1 MLVEHA
7 KTGTVPLFLP
17 AGEVASL
24 PVPFGLCERTSE
36 PKPLPTSVTVRS
48 MMDDACDWVLVR
60 RTVLPMLLMLAGCG
74 TTRMSDSKR
83 TATEQLLVSQA
94 IDRAVMR
101 VDVRPLAGR
110 SVFLETA
117 FMDDVEDGK
126 YLESALR
133 HQLMASGCLL
143 AKDRD
148 TADVV
153 VEARAGAVGTDRSSV
168 LLGIPATSVTV
179 QGNSTST
186 PELVLAK
193 RSEQRGVAKLSVYA
207 YERETG
213 QPIWQ
218 SGEEHVASHARD
230 RWLFGAGPYQ
240 DGEIHDEPAFAGRAI
255 HKRDSKVAADAVPQ
269 DPAALAGMV
278 DLSKPKVFSS
288 LPAGGDAPP
297 REPAAIADQRPVAL
311 PTLR

>member
-1 MLVEHA
+1 MNGVLRTMTFHPCGRRPMQASALTMLLAMLV
-7 KTGTVPLFLP
+7 
-17 AGEVASL
+17 
-24 PVPFGLCERTSE
+24 
-36 PKPLPTSVTVRS
+36 
-48 MMDDACDWVLVR
+48 
-60 RTVLPMLLMLAGCG
+60 GCG

-110 SVFLETA
+110 KVFLETA

-148 TADVV
+148 SSDVV

-168 LLGIPATSVTV
+168 LLGIPATSVTLK
-179 QGNSTST
+179 GNETST

-207 YERETG
+207 YERESG
-213 QPIWQ
+213 QPVWQ

-230 RWLFGAGPYQ
+230 RWLFGAGPWQ

-255 HKRDSKVAADAVPQ
+255 HKRNSKAVSDAMPQ
-269 DPAALAGMV
+269 DPAALAGTV
-278 DLSKPKVFSS
+278 DLSKPKVFASV
-288 LPAGGDAPP
+288 PVRGDTTPRPP
-297 REPAAIADQRPVAL
+297 TAIADKRPVDL
-311 PTLR
+311 PIVR

>member
-1 MLVEHA
+1 MQVFGLTLLACMLV
-7 KTGTVPLFLP
+7 
-17 AGEVASL
+17 
-24 PVPFGLCERTSE
+24 
-36 PKPLPTSVTVRS
+36 
-48 MMDDACDWVLVR
+48 
-60 RTVLPMLLMLAGCG
+60 GCG

-101 VDVRPLAGR
+101 IDVRPLAGR
-110 SVFLETA
+110 KVFLETA
-117 FMDDVEDGK
+117 FMDDLDDGK

-148 TADVV
+148 AADVV
-153 VEARAGAVGTDRSSV
+153 VEARAGAIGTDRSSV
-168 LLGIPATSVTV
+168 LLGIPAANITLK
-179 QGNSTST
+179 GNETST

-207 YERETG
+207 YERESG

-230 RWLFGAGPYQ
+230 RWFFGAGPWQ
-240 DGEIHDEPAFAGRAI
+240 DGEIHDEPAFAGHVI
-255 HKRDSKVAADAVPQ
+255 HKRKPKGVPDAAPQ

-278 DLSKPKVFSS
+278 DLSKPKVFAS
-288 LPAGGDAPP
+288 LPVGGEATP
-297 REPAAIADQRPVAL
+297 RQPAAIADQRPVDL
-311 PTLR
+311 PTVR

>member
-1 MLVEHA
+1 MNVVVRSTGSRARGRRSIQCSVLTLLACMLV
-7 KTGTVPLFLP
+7 
-17 AGEVASL
+17 
-24 PVPFGLCERTSE
+24 
-36 PKPLPTSVTVRS
+36 
-48 MMDDACDWVLVR
+48 
-60 RTVLPMLLMLAGCG
+60 GCG

-101 VDVRPLAGR
+101 IDVRPLAGR
-110 SVFLETA
+110 KVFLETA
-117 FMDDVEDGK
+117 FLDDLDDGK

-148 TADVV
+148 AADVV
-153 VEARAGAVGTDRSSV
+153 VEARAGAIGTDRSSV
-168 LLGIPATSVTV
+168 LLGIPATSVTLK
-179 QGNSTST
+179 GNETST

-207 YERETG
+207 YERESG

-230 RWLFGAGPYQ
+230 RWLFGAGPWQ
-240 DGEIHDEPAFAGRAI
+240 DGEIHDEPAFAGHVI
-255 HKRDSKVAADAVPQ
+255 HKRNAKVVSDAAPQ

-278 DLSKPKVFSS
+278 DLSKPKVFAG
-288 LPAGGDAPP
+288 LPVGGDAPS
-297 REPAAIADQRPVAL
+297 RQPAAIADQRPVDL
-311 PTLR
+311 PTVR

>member
-1 MLVEHA
+1 MSCVMRSTASSAYGRRAMQAPALAILLAMLV
-7 KTGTVPLFLP
+7 
-17 AGEVASL
+17 
-24 PVPFGLCERTSE
+24 
-36 PKPLPTSVTVRS
+36 
-48 MMDDACDWVLVR
+48 
-60 RTVLPMLLMLAGCG
+60 GCG

-94 IDRAVMR
+94 IDGAVMR

-110 SVFLETA
+110 KVFLETA

-148 TADVV
+148 SSDVV

-168 LLGIPATSVTV
+168 LLGIPATSVTLK
-179 QGNSTST
+179 GNETST

-193 RSEQRGVAKLSVYA
+193 RSEQRGVAKLSIYA
-207 YERETG
+207 YERESG
-213 QPIWQ
+213 QPVWQ

-230 RWLFGAGPYQ
+230 RWLFGAGPWQ

-255 HKRDSKVAADAVPQ
+255 HKRNAKAVSDALSQ

-278 DLSKPKVFSS
+278 DLSKPKAFTSV
-288 LPAGGDAPP
+288 PVRGDATPRPP
-297 REPAAIADQRPVAL
+297 TAIADKRPVDL
-311 PTLR
+311 PVVR

>member
-1 MLVEHA
+1 MNDSQRRMTCA
-7 KTGTVPLFLP
+7 
-17 AGEVASL
+17 
-24 PVPFGLCERTSE
+24 R
-36 PKPLPTSVTVRS
+36 
-48 MMDDACDWVLVR
+48 CDWRLILAIVM
-60 RTVLPMLLMLAGCG
+60 PLLAALAGCG

-110 SVFLETA
+110 KVFLETA

-133 HQLMASGCLL
+133 HQLMASGCLM
-143 AKDRD
+143 AKDRESS
-148 TADVV
+148 DVV

-168 LLGIPATSVTV
+168 LLGIPATSVTLK
-179 QGNSTST
+179 GNETST

-207 YERETG
+207 YERESG
-213 QPIWQ
+213 QPVWQ

-230 RWLFGAGPYQ
+230 RWLFGAGPWQ

-255 HKRDSKVAADAVPQ
+255 HKRNSKAASDAAPQ
-269 DPAALAGMV
+269 DPAALARMV
-278 DLSKPKVFSS
+278 DFSKPKVFSS
-288 LPAGGDAPP
+288 PSVGGNATTRPP
-297 REPAAIADQRPVAL
+297 TAIADQRTVDL
-311 PTLR
+311 PTVR

>member
-1 MLVEHA
+1 MNGVLRTMTFDSCGRQPMQASALTMLLA
-7 KTGTVPLFLP
+7 
-17 AGEVASL
+17 
-24 PVPFGLCERTSE
+24 
-36 PKPLPTSVTVRS
+36 
-48 MMDDACDWVLVR
+48 VLV
-60 RTVLPMLLMLAGCG
+60 GCG

-101 VDVRPLAGR
+101 IDVRPLAGR
-110 SVFLETA
+110 KVFLETA

-133 HQLMASGCLL
+133 HQLMATGCRL

-148 TADVV
+148 AADVV

-168 LLGIPATSVTV
+168 LLGIPATSVTLK
-179 QGNSTST
+179 GNETST

-207 YERETG
+207 YERESG
-213 QPIWQ
+213 QPVWQ

-230 RWLFGAGPYQ
+230 RWLFGAGPWQ

-255 HKRDSKVAADAVPQ
+255 HKRNSKAVSDAVSR

-278 DLSKPKVFSS
+278 DLSTPKVFAG
-288 LPAGGDAPP
+288 LPAGCDVTPRPP
-297 REPAAIADQRPVAL
+297 TAIADQRTVDL
-311 PTLR
+311 PAVR

>member
-1 MLVEHA
+1 MQ
-7 KTGTVPLFLP
+7 
-17 AGEVASL
+17 ASAL
-24 PVPFGLCERTSE
+24 TIL
-36 PKPLPTSVTVRS
+36 L
-48 MMDDACDWVLVR
+48 AVLV
-60 RTVLPMLLMLAGCG
+60 GCG

-101 VDVRPLAGR
+101 IDVRPLAGR
-110 SVFLETA
+110 KVFLETA

-133 HQLMASGCLL
+133 HQLMATGCLL

-148 TADVV
+148 AAEVV

-168 LLGIPATSVTV
+168 LLGIPATSVTLK
-179 QGNSTST
+179 GNETST

-207 YERETG
+207 YERESG
-213 QPIWQ
+213 QPVWQ

-230 RWLFGAGPYQ
+230 RWLFGAGPWQ

-255 HKRDSKVAADAVPQ
+255 HKRNSKAISDAVSQ

-278 DLSKPKVFSS
+278 DLSKPKAFTSV
-288 LPAGGDAPP
+288 PVGGDATPRPP
-297 REPAAIADQRPVAL
+297 TAIADQRTVDL
-311 PTLR
+311 PTVR

>member
-1 MLVEHA
+1 MQASALAILLAMLV
-7 KTGTVPLFLP
+7 
-17 AGEVASL
+17 
-24 PVPFGLCERTSE
+24 
-36 PKPLPTSVTVRS
+36 
-48 MMDDACDWVLVR
+48 
-60 RTVLPMLLMLAGCG
+60 GCG

-110 SVFLETA
+110 KVFLETA

-148 TADVV
+148 SSDVV

-168 LLGIPATSVTV
+168 LLGIPATSVTLK
-179 QGNSTST
+179 GNETST

-207 YERETG
+207 YERESG

-230 RWLFGAGPYQ
+230 RWLFGAGPWQ

-255 HKRDSKVAADAVPQ
+255 HKRNAKAVSDAVPQ
-269 DPAALAGMV
+269 DPAVLAGMV
-278 DLSKPKVFSS
+278 DLSKPKAFTSV
-288 LPAGGDAPP
+288 PVGGDATPRPP
-297 REPAAIADQRPVAL
+297 TAIADKRPVDL
-311 PTLR
+311 PIVR

>member
-1 MLVEHA
+1 MNGVLRTMTCNPCGQRLVWSSTLAMLFATFV
-7 KTGTVPLFLP
+7 
-17 AGEVASL
+17 
-24 PVPFGLCERTSE
+24 
-36 PKPLPTSVTVRS
+36 
-48 MMDDACDWVLVR
+48 
-60 RTVLPMLLMLAGCG
+60 GCG

-101 VDVRPLAGR
+101 IDVRPLAGR
-110 SVFLETA
+110 KVFLETA

-133 HQLMASGCLL
+133 HQLMATGCLL

-148 TADVV
+148 AADVV

-168 LLGIPATSVTV
+168 LLGIPATSVTLK
-179 QGNSTST
+179 GNETST

-207 YERETG
+207 YERESG
-213 QPIWQ
+213 QPVWQ

-230 RWLFGAGPYQ
+230 RWLFGAGPWQ

-255 HKRDSKVAADAVPQ
+255 HKRNSKAVSDAVLQ

-278 DLSKPKVFSS
+278 DLSKPKAFTSV
-288 LPAGGDAPP
+288 PVRGDATPRPP
-297 REPAAIADQRPVAL
+297 TAIADQRTVDL
-311 PTLR
+311 PTVR

>member
-1 MLVEHA
+1 MIGVLRTMTFHPCGRRPMQASALTMLLAMLV
-7 KTGTVPLFLP
+7 
-17 AGEVASL
+17 
-24 PVPFGLCERTSE
+24 
-36 PKPLPTSVTVRS
+36 
-48 MMDDACDWVLVR
+48 
-60 RTVLPMLLMLAGCG
+60 GCG

-101 VDVRPLAGR
+101 IDVRPLAGR
-110 SVFLETA
+110 KVFLETA

-126 YLESALR
+126 YLESAMR
-133 HQLMASGCLL
+133 HQLMATGCRL

-148 TADVV
+148 AADVV

-168 LLGIPATSVTV
+168 LLGIPATSVTLK
-179 QGNSTST
+179 GNETST

-207 YERETG
+207 YERESG
-213 QPIWQ
+213 QPVWQ

-230 RWLFGAGPYQ
+230 RWLFGAGPWQ

-255 HKRDSKVAADAVPQ
+255 HKRNSKAVSDAVSQ

-278 DLSKPKVFSS
+278 DLSTPKVFTV
-288 LPAGGDAPP
+288 LPAGGDATPRPP
-297 REPAAIADQRPVAL
+297 TAIADQRTVDL
-311 PTLR
+311 PTVR

>member
-1 MLVEHA
+1 MRCL
-7 KTGTVPLFLP
+7 
-17 AGEVASL
+17 
-24 PVPFGLCERTSE
+24 
-36 PKPLPTSVTVRS
+36 VRS
-48 MMDDACDWVLVR
+48 TACDAYGRRLVLAI
-60 RTVLPMLLMLAGCG
+60 VLPLLASLAGCG

-110 SVFLETA
+110 RVFLETA

-148 TADVV
+148 SSDVV
-153 VEARAGAVGTDRSSV
+153 VEVRAGAVGTDRSSV
-168 LLGIPATSVTV
+168 LLGIPATSVTLK
-179 QGNSTST
+179 GNETST

-207 YERETG
+207 YERESG

-230 RWLFGAGPYQ
+230 RWLFGAGPWQ

-255 HKRDSKVAADAVPQ
+255 HKRNAKAVSDAVPQ

-288 LPAGGDAPP
+288 PTVGGDATP
-297 REPAAIADQRPVAL
+297 RPATAIADQRPTDL
-311 PTLR
+311 PIVR

>member
-1 MLVEHA
+1 MNSVLRKMTCNPCGRRPMQASALTMLLAMLV
-7 KTGTVPLFLP
+7 
-17 AGEVASL
+17 
-24 PVPFGLCERTSE
+24 
-36 PKPLPTSVTVRS
+36 
-48 MMDDACDWVLVR
+48 
-60 RTVLPMLLMLAGCG
+60 GCG

-101 VDVRPLAGR
+101 IDVRPLAGR
-110 SVFLETA
+110 KVFLETA

-133 HQLMASGCLL
+133 HQLMATGCLL

-148 TADVV
+148 AADVV

-168 LLGIPATSVTV
+168 LLGIPATSVTLK
-179 QGNSTST
+179 GNETST

-207 YERETG
+207 YERESG
-213 QPIWQ
+213 QPVWQ

-230 RWLFGAGPYQ
+230 RWLFGAGPWQ

-255 HKRDSKVAADAVPQ
+255 HKRNEKVVSDAVSQ

-278 DLSKPKVFSS
+278 DLSKPKAFTSV
-288 LPAGGDAPP
+288 PVRGDAMP
-297 REPAAIADQRPVAL
+297 RPPAAIADQRLVDL
-311 PTLR
+311 PTVR

>member
-1 MLVEHA
+1 MNDSQRRM
-7 KTGTVPLFLP
+7 T
-17 AGEVASL
+17 
-24 PVPFGLCERTSE
+24 
-36 PKPLPTSVTVRS
+36 
-48 MMDDACDWVLVR
+48 CDRCGWQ
-60 RTVLPMLLMLAGCG
+60 LMLAILVPLLAALSGCG

-101 VDVRPLAGR
+101 VDVRPLVGR
-110 SVFLETA
+110 KVFLETA
-117 FMDDVEDGK
+117 FMDDVGDGK

-133 HQLMASGCLL
+133 HQLMAAGCLL

-148 TADVV
+148 SSDVV

-168 LLGIPATSVTV
+168 LLGIPATSITV
-179 QGNSTST
+179 KGNETST

-207 YERETG
+207 YERESG
-213 QPIWQ
+213 RPVWQ

-230 RWLFGAGPYQ
+230 RWLFGAGPWQ

-255 HKRDSKVAADAVPQ
+255 HKHDAKAASDAALQ
-269 DPAALAGMV
+269 AAAALAGIV

-288 LPAGGDAPP
+288 PSVGGDATPRPP
-297 REPAAIADQRPVAL
+297 TAIADQRAVDL
-311 PTLR
+311 PTVR

>member
-1 MLVEHA
+1 MNGVLRTMTFYQCGRRPIQASALAMLLAMLV
-7 KTGTVPLFLP
+7 
-17 AGEVASL
+17 
-24 PVPFGLCERTSE
+24 
-36 PKPLPTSVTVRS
+36 
-48 MMDDACDWVLVR
+48 
-60 RTVLPMLLMLAGCG
+60 GCG

-110 SVFLETA
+110 KVFLETA

-148 TADVV
+148 SSDVV

-168 LLGIPATSVTV
+168 LLGIPATSVTLK
-179 QGNSTST
+179 GNETST

-207 YERETG
+207 YERESG
-213 QPIWQ
+213 QPVWQ

-230 RWLFGAGPYQ
+230 RWLFGAGPWQ

-255 HKRDSKVAADAVPQ
+255 HKRNSKAGSDATPQ
-269 DPAALAGMV
+269 DPAALAGTV
-278 DLSKPKVFSS
+278 DLSKPKVFTSS
-288 LPAGGDAPP
+288 PVGGDATPRPP
-297 REPAAIADQRPVAL
+297 TAIADKRPVDL
-311 PTLR
+311 PTVR

>member
-1 MLVEHA
+1 LA
-7 KTGTVPLFLP
+7 RL
-17 AGEVASL
+17 AA
-24 PVPFGLCERTSE
+24 
-36 PKPLPTSVTVRS
+36 
-48 MMDDACDWVLVR
+48 
-60 RTVLPMLLMLAGCG
+60 LPMLLMLTGCG

-101 VDVRPLAGR
+101 IDVRPLAGR
-110 SVFLETA
+110 KVFLETA
-117 FMDDVEDGK
+117 FLDDVDDGK
-126 YLESALR
+126 YLTSALR

-148 TADVV
+148 SSDVV

-168 LLGIPATSVTV
+168 LLGVPATSVTIK
-179 QGNSTST
+179 GNETST

-207 YERETG
+207 YERVSG
-213 QPIWQ
+213 QPVWQ

-230 RWLFGAGPYQ
+230 RWLFGAGPWQ

-255 HKRDSKVAADAVPQ
+255 HSRNAKAAPDAAPQ
-269 DPAALAGMV
+269 DPAALAGV
-278 DLSKPKVFSS
+278 ADISKPKAFAR
-288 LPAGGDAPP
+288 PAVGDDATP
-297 REPAAIADQRPVAL
+297 RTPTAIADQRLFDLQAVQ
-311 PTLR
+311 

>member
-1 MLVEHA
+1 MNGVLRSM
-7 KTGTVPLFLP
+7 TC
-17 AGEVASL
+17 
-24 PVPFGLCERTSE
+24 GLCGR
-36 PKPLPTSVTVRS
+36 PLARL
-48 MMDDACDWVLVR
+48 AA
-60 RTVLPMLLMLAGCG
+60 LLMLVMLTGCG

-101 VDVRPLAGR
+101 IDVRPLAGR
-110 SVFLETA
+110 RVFLDAA

-126 YLESALR
+126 YLTSALR

-143 AKDRD
+143 AKDLD
-148 TADVV
+148 SADVV

-168 LLGIPATSVTV
+168 LLGIPATNVTV
-179 QGNSTST
+179 QGNETST
-186 PELVLAK
+186 PELVFAK

-207 YERETG
+207 YERESG

-230 RWLFGAGPYQ
+230 RWLFGAGPWQ
-240 DGEIHDEPAFAGRAI
+240 DGEIHDEPEFAGRAI
-255 HKRDSKVAADAVPQ
+255 HKRDAKADTDAVPQ

-278 DLSKPKVFSS
+278 DLSKPKVFASQPTGVVTTPS
-288 LPAGGDAPP
+288 LPAVM
-297 REPAAIADQRPVAL
+297 ADQRVADL

>member
-1 MLVEHA
+1 MSDTSDSQRRMTCDRCGWQLLLAIVM
-7 KTGTVPLFLP
+7 PLL
-17 AGEVASL
+17 AS
-24 PVPFGLCERTSE
+24 
-36 PKPLPTSVTVRS
+36 
-48 MMDDACDWVLVR
+48 
-60 RTVLPMLLMLAGCG
+60 LAGCG

-110 SVFLETA
+110 KVFLETA

-148 TADVV
+148 SSDVV

-168 LLGIPATSVTV
+168 LLRIPATSVTLK
-179 QGNSTST
+179 GNETST

-193 RSEQRGVAKLSVYA
+193 RSEQRGVAKLSIYA
-207 YERETG
+207 YERESG
-213 QPIWQ
+213 QPVWQ

-230 RWLFGAGPYQ
+230 RWLFGAGPWQ

-255 HKRDSKVAADAVPQ
+255 HKRNAKAVSDAAPQ
-269 DPAALAGMV
+269 DPAALAGVV
-278 DLSKPKVFSS
+278 DLSKPKAFTS
-288 LPAGGDAPP
+288 LPVGGDATPRPP
-297 REPAAIADQRPVAL
+297 TAIADQRAVDL
-311 PTLR
+311 PIVR

>member
-1 MLVEHA
+1 MNGVLRTMTFHPCGRRPMQASALTMLLA
-7 KTGTVPLFLP
+7 
-17 AGEVASL
+17 
-24 PVPFGLCERTSE
+24 
-36 PKPLPTSVTVRS
+36 
-48 MMDDACDWVLVR
+48 VLV
-60 RTVLPMLLMLAGCG
+60 GCG

-101 VDVRPLAGR
+101 IDVRPLAGR
-110 SVFLETA
+110 KVFLETA

-133 HQLMASGCLL
+133 HQLMATGCLL

-148 TADVV
+148 AADVV

-168 LLGIPATSVTV
+168 LLGIPATSVTLK
-179 QGNSTST
+179 GNETST

-207 YERETG
+207 YERESG
-213 QPIWQ
+213 QPVWQ

-230 RWLFGAGPYQ
+230 RWLFGAGPWQ

-255 HKRDSKVAADAVPQ
+255 HKRNSKAVSDAVSQ

-278 DLSKPKVFSS
+278 DLSKPKAFTSV
-288 LPAGGDAPP
+288 PGGDDATPRPP
-297 REPAAIADQRPVAL
+297 TAIADQRTVDL
-311 PTLR
+311 PTVR

>member
-1 MLVEHA
+1 MLMNDSQRRMTCA
-7 KTGTVPLFLP
+7 
-17 AGEVASL
+17 
-24 PVPFGLCERTSE
+24 R
-36 PKPLPTSVTVRS
+36 
-48 MMDDACDWVLVR
+48 CDWRLILAIVM
-60 RTVLPMLLMLAGCG
+60 PLLAALAGCG

-110 SVFLETA
+110 KVFLETA

-148 TADVV
+148 SSDVV

-168 LLGIPATSVTV
+168 LLGIPATSVTLK
-179 QGNSTST
+179 GNETST

-207 YERETG
+207 YERESG
-213 QPIWQ
+213 QPVWQ

-230 RWLFGAGPYQ
+230 RWLFGAGPWQ

-255 HKRDSKVAADAVPQ
+255 HKRNSKAASDAAPQ

-278 DLSKPKVFSS
+278 DFSKPKVFSS
-288 LPAGGDAPP
+288 PSVGGNATTRPP
-297 REPAAIADQRPVAL
+297 TAIADQRTVDL
-311 PTLR
+311 PTVR

>member
-1 MLVEHA
+1 MSCVMRSTASSAYGRRAMQAPALAILLAMLV
-7 KTGTVPLFLP
+7 
-17 AGEVASL
+17 
-24 PVPFGLCERTSE
+24 
-36 PKPLPTSVTVRS
+36 
-48 MMDDACDWVLVR
+48 
-60 RTVLPMLLMLAGCG
+60 GCG

-110 SVFLETA
+110 KVFLETA

-148 TADVV
+148 SSDVV

-168 LLGIPATSVTV
+168 LLGIPATSVTLK
-179 QGNSTST
+179 GNETST

-193 RSEQRGVAKLSVYA
+193 RSEQRGVAKLSIYA
-207 YERETG
+207 YERESG
-213 QPIWQ
+213 QPVWQ

-230 RWLFGAGPYQ
+230 RWLFGAGPWQ

-255 HKRDSKVAADAVPQ
+255 HKRNAKAVSDALSQ

-278 DLSKPKVFSS
+278 DLSKPKAFTSV
-288 LPAGGDAPP
+288 PVRGDATPRPP
-297 REPAAIADQRPVAL
+297 TAIADKRPVDL
-311 PTLR
+311 PVVR

>member
-1 MLVEHA
+1 MQASAPTILLTILLAMLV
-7 KTGTVPLFLP
+7 
-17 AGEVASL
+17 
-24 PVPFGLCERTSE
+24 
-36 PKPLPTSVTVRS
+36 
-48 MMDDACDWVLVR
+48 
-60 RTVLPMLLMLAGCG
+60 GCG

-110 SVFLETA
+110 KVFLETA

-148 TADVV
+148 SSDVV

-168 LLGIPATSVTV
+168 LLGIPATSVTLK
-179 QGNSTST
+179 GNETST

-207 YERETG
+207 YERESG
-213 QPIWQ
+213 QPVWQ

-230 RWLFGAGPYQ
+230 RWLFGAGPWQ

-255 HKRDSKVAADAVPQ
+255 HKRNAKSISDAVPQ

-278 DLSKPKVFSS
+278 DLSKPKAFTSV
-288 LPAGGDAPP
+288 PVRGDATPRPP
-297 REPAAIADQRPVAL
+297 TAIADKRMVDL
-311 PTLR
+311 PTVR

>member
-1 MLVEHA
+1 MSCIVRNTADRAPGRWAMQACML
-7 KTGTVPLFLP
+7 TTLL
-17 AGEVASL
+17 VAI
-24 PVPFGLCERTSE
+24 
-36 PKPLPTSVTVRS
+36 
-48 MMDDACDWVLVR
+48 
-60 RTVLPMLLMLAGCG
+60 AGCG

-94 IDRAVMR
+94 IDRAVMKI
-101 VDVRPLAGR
+101 DVRPLAGR
-110 SVFLETA
+110 KVFLETA

-148 TADVV
+148 AADVV

-168 LLGIPATSVTV
+168 LLGIPATSVTLK
-179 QGNSTST
+179 GNETST

-207 YERETG
+207 YERESG
-213 QPIWQ
+213 QPVWQ

-230 RWLFGAGPYQ
+230 RWLFGAGPWQ
-240 DGEIHDEPAFAGRAI
+240 DGEIHDEPAFAGHVI
-255 HKRDSKVAADAVPQ
+255 HKRGSQAADGVATQ
-269 DPAALAGMV
+269 DPAVLAGMV
-278 DLSKPKVFSS
+278 DLSKPKVFAS
-288 LPAGGDAPP
+288 LPAGGDATP
-297 REPAAIADQRPVAL
+297 RAPAAIADQWTVDL
-311 PTLR
+311 PTVR

>member
-1 MLVEHA
+1 MSCVMRSTASSAYGRRAMQAPALAILLAMLV
-7 KTGTVPLFLP
+7 
-17 AGEVASL
+17 
-24 PVPFGLCERTSE
+24 
-36 PKPLPTSVTVRS
+36 
-48 MMDDACDWVLVR
+48 
-60 RTVLPMLLMLAGCG
+60 GCG

-110 SVFLETA
+110 KVFLETA
-117 FMDDVEDGK
+117 FMDDVDDGK

-148 TADVV
+148 SSEVV

-168 LLGIPATSVTV
+168 LLGIPATSVTLK
-179 QGNSTST
+179 GNETST

-207 YERETG
+207 YERESG

-230 RWLFGAGPYQ
+230 RWLFGAGPWQ

-255 HKRDSKVAADAVPQ
+255 HKRNAKAVSDSDAVSQ

-278 DLSKPKVFSS
+278 DLSKPKVFTSV
-288 LPAGGDAPP
+288 PVGGDATPRPP
-297 REPAAIADQRPVAL
+297 TAIADRRPVDL
-311 PTLR
+311 PTVR

>member
-1 MLVEHA
+1 MQASAPTILLTILLAMLV
-7 KTGTVPLFLP
+7 
-17 AGEVASL
+17 
-24 PVPFGLCERTSE
+24 
-36 PKPLPTSVTVRS
+36 
-48 MMDDACDWVLVR
+48 
-60 RTVLPMLLMLAGCG
+60 GCG

-110 SVFLETA
+110 KVFLETA

-148 TADVV
+148 SSEVV

-168 LLGIPATSVTV
+168 LLGIPATSVTLK
-179 QGNSTST
+179 GNETST

-207 YERETG
+207 YERESG
-213 QPIWQ
+213 QPVWQ

-230 RWLFGAGPYQ
+230 RWLFGAGPWQ

-255 HKRDSKVAADAVPQ
+255 HKRNAKAISDAVPQ

-278 DLSKPKVFSS
+278 DLSKPKTFTSV
-288 LPAGGDAPP
+288 PVRGDATPRPP
-297 REPAAIADQRPVAL
+297 TAIADKRMVDL
-311 PTLR
+311 PTVR

>member
-1 MLVEHA
+1 MSCDVRGIGCSA
-7 KTGTVPLFLP
+7 SGWRP
-17 AGEVASL
+17 A
-24 PVPFGLCERTSE
+24 
-36 PKPLPTSVTVRS
+36 RS
-48 MMDDACDWVLVR
+48 AATAVL
-60 RTVLPMLLMLAGCG
+60 MAALAGCG

-101 VDVRPLAGR
+101 VDVRPLADR
-110 SVFLETA
+110 KVFLETA
-117 FMDDVEDGK
+117 FMDDVEDAK
-126 YLESALR
+126 YLQSALR

-148 TADVV
+148 SADVV

-168 LLGIPATSVTV
+168 LLGIPATSLTV
-179 QGNSTST
+179 KGNETST

-207 YERETG
+207 YERESG
-213 QPIWQ
+213 QPVWQ
-218 SGEEHVASHARD
+218 SGEEHVASNARD
-230 RWLFGAGPYQ
+230 RWLFGAGPWQ

-255 HKRDSKVAADAVPQ
+255 HKHSAKAVSGGQ
-269 DPAALAGMV
+269 AGDPAALAGMV

-288 LPAGGDAPP
+288 LPSAGDGPP
-297 REPAAIADQRPVAL
+297 RPPTAIADQRLVDL

>member
-1 MLVEHA
+1 MNGVLRTMTFH
-7 KTGTVPLFLP
+7 
-17 AGEVASL
+17 
-24 PVPFGLCERTSE
+24 PFGRRPMQASALTM
-36 PKPLPTSVTVRS
+36 LL
-48 MMDDACDWVLVR
+48 AVLV
-60 RTVLPMLLMLAGCG
+60 GCG

-101 VDVRPLAGR
+101 IDVRPLAGR
-110 SVFLETA
+110 KVFLETA

-133 HQLMASGCLL
+133 HQLMATGCLL

-148 TADVV
+148 AADVV

-168 LLGIPATSVTV
+168 LLGIPATSVTLK
-179 QGNSTST
+179 GNETST

-207 YERETG
+207 YERESG

-230 RWLFGAGPYQ
+230 RWLFGAGPWQ

-255 HKRDSKVAADAVPQ
+255 HKRNAKAVSDSDAVSQ

-278 DLSKPKVFSS
+278 DLSKPKVFTSV
-288 LPAGGDAPP
+288 PVGGDATPRPP
-297 REPAAIADQRPVAL
+297 TAIADQRTVDV
-311 PTLR
+311 PTVR

>member
-1 MLVEHA
+1 MQASALTMLLA
-7 KTGTVPLFLP
+7 
-17 AGEVASL
+17 
-24 PVPFGLCERTSE
+24 
-36 PKPLPTSVTVRS
+36 
-48 MMDDACDWVLVR
+48 VLV
-60 RTVLPMLLMLAGCG
+60 GCG

-101 VDVRPLAGR
+101 IDVRPLAGR
-110 SVFLETA
+110 KVFLETA

-133 HQLMASGCLL
+133 HQLMATGCLL

-148 TADVV
+148 AAEVV

-168 LLGIPATSVTV
+168 LLGIPATSVTLK
-179 QGNSTST
+179 GNETST

-207 YERETG
+207 YERESG
-213 QPIWQ
+213 QPVWQ

-230 RWLFGAGPYQ
+230 RWLFGAGPWQ

-255 HKRDSKVAADAVPQ
+255 HKRNAKAVSDVVSQ

-278 DLSKPKVFSS
+278 DLSKPKVFAG
-288 LPAGGDAPP
+288 LPVGGDATPRPP
-297 REPAAIADQRPVAL
+297 TAIADQRPIDL
-311 PTLR
+311 PIVR

>member
-1 MLVEHA
+1 MNGVLRTMTFHPCGRQPMQASALTMLLA
-7 KTGTVPLFLP
+7 
-17 AGEVASL
+17 
-24 PVPFGLCERTSE
+24 
-36 PKPLPTSVTVRS
+36 
-48 MMDDACDWVLVR
+48 VLV
-60 RTVLPMLLMLAGCG
+60 GCG

-101 VDVRPLAGR
+101 IDVRPLAGR
-110 SVFLETA
+110 KVFLETA

-133 HQLMASGCLL
+133 HQLMATGCRL

-148 TADVV
+148 AADVV

-168 LLGIPATSVTV
+168 LLGIPATSVTLK
-179 QGNSTST
+179 GNETST

-207 YERETG
+207 YERESG
-213 QPIWQ
+213 QPVWQ

-230 RWLFGAGPYQ
+230 RWLFGAGPWQ

-255 HKRDSKVAADAVPQ
+255 HKRNSKAVSDAVSQ
-269 DPAALAGMV
+269 DPAALAGTI
-278 DLSKPKVFSS
+278 DLSKPKVFAG
-288 LPAGGDAPP
+288 LPVGGDATPRPP
-297 REPAAIADQRPVAL
+297 TAIADQRTVDL
-311 PTLR
+311 PTVR